1 MILRRF
7 DLNDIEKC
15 RTVADVFK
23 VMGIG
28 LTKKDGCDLLINN
41 EEVFGG
47 RAYYKNLVM
56 HPNTSKMI
64 LKHLRAVKRSD
75 DEAVNS
81 KASFIIAN
89 DWINCSPLTRGDRYD
104 FVNDAVGISE
114 DVLYIITPQD
124 SLYEKF
130 TVGA

>member
-28 LTKKDGCDLLINN
+28 TTKVDGCDLLIND
-41 EEVFGG
+41 EEAFGG

-56 HPNTSKMI
+56 HPDTAKMI
-64 LKHLRAVKRSD
+64 LDHLRNLKRSD
-75 DEAVNS
+75 DAILNDR
-81 KASFIIAN
+81 ASFIITN
-89 DWINCSPLTRGDRYD
+89 DWINCAPITHGDRYK
-104 FVNDAVGISE
+104 FVDDAVGVSE